1 MPLWTVPYSSIE
13 PFMPWYLL
21 HPRSISSM
29 WLFQNISHLVELCS
43 HLCPCSGDSVCKWA
57 ASGGSETLFSLTR
70 DVTWSSL
77 LYKELRGNFAVCF
90 QQCFSYFFFFLC
102 GSSKFPGCYCY
113 FWGSVRIHVAY
124 LVLFLICCFIM
135 ISLQWYLLSESQYS
149 EVGKSCNCLGS
160 GCIQL
165 KSWFIRFTCNICFS
179 NGLQSVIQLSNNL
192 SVFLRSSSVWLLS
205 GSWC

>member
-1 MPLWTVPYSSIE
+1 MPLWTVPYSSIK

-57 ASGGSETLFSLTR
+57 AFGGSETLFSPTR
-70 DVTWSSL
+70 DVIWSSL

-90 QQCFSYFFFFLC
+90 QQCFSYFFFLC

-124 LVLFLICCFIM
+124 LALLLSYLLLHHDFTAV
-135 ISLQWYLLSESQYS
+135 ISLVRKSIQWSWKELQLLREWMHPAKELIYQVHLQYLFQ
-149 EVGKSCNCLGS
+149 
-160 GCIQL
+160 
-165 KSWFIRFTCNICFS
+165 
-179 NGLQSVIQLSNNL
+179 
-192 SVFLRSSSVWLLS
+192 
-205 GSWC
+205 